1 MLSGRRQMHMLKVMV
16 EWVCIIPFFSFSM
29 VMNVDVTW
37 ATTSD
42 LELRTF
48 MDNVKRKNN
57 K

>member
-29 VMNVDVTW
+29 VINVDVTW

>member
-16 EWVCIIPFFSFSM
+16 ECVCIIPFSSFSM